1 MSEIVSTTAC
11 EQARQVASKGVRAIE
26 LCEQYLARIDACD
39 GDLGS
44 FLLVDHEG
52 ARAQASAVDAAV
64 DSGAALGPL
73 AGVPIALKDLLV
85 TKGLETTAGSKILKG
100 WVPPYEGAVIRK
112 LRSAGAVILGKLN
125 LDEFAMGSS
134 NEHSA
139 FGDCK
144 NPWDPSKVPGGSSG
158 GSAAAVAASLCA
170 VSLGTDT
177 GGSIRQPASF
187 CGLVGLKPTYGRVS
201 RHGLIAYA
209 SSFDQIGPLA
219 SCAEDA
225 ALMLQVIAGADPQD
239 ATCSSAPVPN
249 YREALGQDLAGLVVG
264 IAEEMGGDEADDDV
278 RSAVAEAIASFER
291 AGAVVKRISLPHTRY
306 ALPTYYVL
314 ATAEASSNLARFDGV
329 RYGMR
334 EGDAESLQNMYEK
347 TRGAGF
353 GPEVKTRIMLGTFAL
368 RAGYYD
374 EYYKKAQQVRTLITN
389 DFRKAFAEVDVIASP
404 TAPTTAFAFGAK
416 KTPIEMYKADIFT
429 LSCNLAGLPGLS
441 MPCGFD
447 RDGMPIGLQLL
458 AAPMREETLLRAC
471 AGYQRLTDWHTRRP
485 NVGRRPSIGG
495 VA

>member
-1 MSEIVSTTAC
+1 MSDIVNATAS
-11 EQARQVASKGVRAIE
+11 EQARRIAAKEVSASE
-26 LCEQYLARIDACD
+26 LCEAYLARIDAHD
-39 GDLGS
+39 GRLGS
-44 FLLVDHEG
+44 YLLVDHEG
-52 ARAQASAVDAAV
+52 ARAQARAVDAAI
-64 DSGAALGPL
+64 AAGDAVGPL
-73 AGVPIALKDLLV
+73 AGVPIGLKDLLV
-85 TKGLETTAGSKILKG
+85 TEGLETTAGSKILKG
-100 WVPPYEGAVIRK
+100 WIPPYEGSVVRK

-139 FGDCK
+139 FGSCK
-144 NPWDPSKVPGGSSG
+144 NPWDLGKVPGGSSG
-158 GSAAAVAASLCA
+158 GSAAAVSASLCA
-170 VSLGTDT
+170 MSLGTDT

-187 CGLVGLKPTYGRVS
+187 CGLTGLKPTYGRVS

-219 SCAEDA
+219 TCAEDA
-225 ALMLQVIAGADPQD
+225 ALMLEVIAGADAQD
-239 ATCSSAPVPN
+239 ATCSAAPVPA
-249 YREALGQDLAGLVVG
+249 YRQACARDVKGLVIG
-264 IAEEMGGDEADDDV
+264 IAEEMGGDDV
-278 RSAVAEAIASFER
+278 DAAVSASVAAAIAELEA
-291 AGAVVKRISLPHTRY
+291 AGATVKRVSLPHTRY
-306 ALPTYYVL
+306 ALPTYYLL

-334 EGDAESLQNMYEK
+334 EGDGEALQNMYEK

-374 EYYKKAQQVRTLITN
+374 AYYKKAQQVRTLIAQ
-389 DFRKAFAEVDVIASP
+389 DFRQAFADVDVIASP

-441 MPCGFD
+441 MNCGFD
-447 RDGMPIGLQLL
+447 DGGMPIGLQLL
-458 AAPMREETLLRAC
+458 AAPMQEETLLRVA
-471 AGYQRLTDWHTRRP
+471 AEYQRHTDWHTQK
-485 NVGRRPSIGG
+485 PSFGG
-495 VA
+495 QS

>member
-1 MSEIVSTTAC
+1 MSEIITLSAS
-11 EQARQVASKGVRAIE
+11 EQARRVADTSVTATA
-26 LCEQYLARIDACD
+26 LCEAYLARIDAHD

-44 FLLVDHEG
+44 YLLVDHEG
-52 ARAQASAVDAAV
+52 AREQARAVDAAIARG
-64 DSGAALGPL
+64 DAIGPL

-85 TKGLETTAGSKILKG
+85 TKGLETTAGSRILKG
-100 WVPPYEGAVIRK
+100 WIPPYEGEVVRK

-139 FGDCK
+139 FGTCK
-144 NPWDPSKVPGGSSG
+144 NPWDLGKVPGGSSG
-158 GSAAAVAASLCA
+158 GSAAAVSASLCA
-170 VSLGTDT
+170 ISLGTDT

-219 SCAEDA
+219 TCAEDA
-225 ALMLQVIAGADPQD
+225 ALMLEVIAGADAQD
-239 ATCSSAPVPN
+239 ATCSAAPVPG
-249 YREALGQDLAGLVVG
+249 YRAACERDVKGLVIG
-264 IAEEMGGDEADDDV
+264 IAEEMGGDDV
-278 RSAVAEAIASFER
+278 DAGVSAAVATAIADLEA
-291 AGAVVKRISLPHTRY
+291 AGATVKRISLPHTRY
-306 ALPTYYVL
+306 ALPTYYLL

-334 EGDAESLQNMYEK
+334 EGDDEALQNMYEK

-374 EYYKKAQQVRTLITN
+374 AYYKKAQQVRTLIAQ
-389 DFRKAFAEVDVIASP
+389 DFRKAFADVDVIASP

-416 KTPIEMYKADIFT
+416 KTPIDMYKADIFT

-441 MPCGFD
+441 MNCGFD
-447 RDGMPIGLQLL
+447 ESGMPIGLQLL
-458 AAPMREETLLRAC
+458 AAPMQEETLLRFA
-471 AGYQRLTDWHTRRP
+471 AEYQRHTDWHTRRP
-485 NVGRRPSIGG
+485 SFGGQPS
-495 VA
+495 